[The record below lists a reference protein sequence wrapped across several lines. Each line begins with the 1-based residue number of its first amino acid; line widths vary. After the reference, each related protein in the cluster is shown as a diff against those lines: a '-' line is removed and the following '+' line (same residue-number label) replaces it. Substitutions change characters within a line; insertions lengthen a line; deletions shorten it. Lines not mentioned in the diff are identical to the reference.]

1 MYQPICFGGDDMES
15 VQNVANAVCLAAGF
29 NGGARIFKR
38 TGQTYAKDAI
48 PVIHRLTLTAFPP
61 SLL

>member
-1 MYQPICFGGDDMES
+1 MES